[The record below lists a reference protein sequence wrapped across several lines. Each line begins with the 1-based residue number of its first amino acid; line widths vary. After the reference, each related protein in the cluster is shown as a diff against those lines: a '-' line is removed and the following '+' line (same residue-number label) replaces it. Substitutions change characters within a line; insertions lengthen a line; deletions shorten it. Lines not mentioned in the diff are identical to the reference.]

1 MTEPAF
7 ERLTAMDTS
16 FLVLEKPWSPL
27 HVSATLI
34 YEAGPLARPGGG
46 IDIDAYRGA
55 TEAVLDRIPRYRQ
68 KLQWIPVV
76 SHPVWVDDPEFNLDY
91 HVRHTGLPWPGTE
104 DQLKQLAARIMAQ
117 PLDHSKPLW
126 EAWVVE
132 GLEGGR
138 FAVISKIHHC
148 MVDGM
153 AGKDL
158 AQILHSTDPDE
169 RVRAVAKPW
178 TPRPAPTPGALL
190 AGEIGRYLALP
201 GRALR
206 GLRAASSELG
216 EVGQELATRA
226 RSIAQ
231 MMSAMREEPSR
242 TPLNVPIGPHRRF
255 DWREMS
261 LADVRA
267 VRRALGCTINDLV
280 LATVTGAVR
289 AFLAK
294 RGHTVEGL
302 DFRIAAPVSIRT
314 GDDRGMGNRVSQWFV
329 QAPVDEADPLS
340 RVARIQAATEELKAS
355 KQALDA
361 DLIMNIAEWTP
372 TILLSLASRAA
383 SGSAPYNMMVT
394 NVPGP
399 QQELYLL
406 GAKLLS
412 LYSQVPIADSTAL
425 GVAIVSYAGK
435 LCFGF
440 NADYES
446 VPDLALF
453 ADSTAAAFA
462 EIAAAAGVELGGTSE
477 QKGERTTQRAPS
489 RRRPVR
495 SASPSIQED
504 RR

>member
-1 MTEPAF
+1 MVEPCF
-7 ERLTAMDTS
+7 ERLSAMDTS

-34 YEAGPLARPGGG
+34 YEAGPLAKPDGG
-46 IDIDAYRGA
+46 IDVDAYRAA

-68 KLQWIPVV
+68 KLAWIPIV
-76 SHPVWVDDPEFNLDY
+76 SHPGWVDDPEFNLDY
-91 HVRHTGLPWPGTE
+91 HVRHTSLPRPGTE
-104 DQLKQLAARIMAQ
+104 EQLKKLAARIMAQ
-117 PLDHSKPLW
+117 PLDHTKPLW

-153 AGKDL
+153 SGKDL
-158 AQILHSTDPDE
+158 AQILHSTDPNE
-169 RVRAVAKPW
+169 RSRGAARPW
-178 TPRPAPTPGALL
+178 TPRPAPSASRLL
-190 AGEIGRYLALP
+190 ADEVGRYLTLP

-206 GLRAASSELG
+206 GLRGASRELG
-216 EVGQELATRA
+216 EAGQELVLRA
-226 RSIAQ
+226 RSIGQ
-231 MMSAMREEPSR
+231 MMSAMRSEPSK

-255 DWREMS
+255 DWRELP

-267 VRRALGCTINDLV
+267 VRHALGCTINDLV

-289 AFLAK
+289 SFLAK
-294 RGHTVEGL
+294 RGHDVRGL

-314 GDDRGMGNRVSQWFV
+314 QDDRGMGNRVSQWFV
-329 QAPVDEADPLS
+329 RAPVDEPDPLV

-399 QQELYLL
+399 QQPLYLL

-435 LCFGF
+435 LCLGF
-440 NADYES
+440 NADLER
-446 VPDLALF
+446 VPDLAAF
-453 ADSTAAAFA
+453 ADGTCDAFS
-462 EIAAAAGVELGGTSE
+462 EIAAAAGVELGREPVNEVAPAKRAG
-477 QKGERTTQRAPS
+477 RTRGPRKV
-489 RRRPVR
+489 RR
-495 SASPSIQED
+495 EET
-504 RR
+504 